1 MTGRPEGV
9 GVWLTG
15 VTAAV
20 PAALPGPRT
29 PEARRAKAG
38 EVTNDVAEAEALI
51 RRMDLE
57 ARSLPQD
64 QKAPL
69 LKKLRGYKQDLSR
82 LKDDLKK
89 VRWVERRTPHGTGNA
104 RGRR

>member
-1 MTGRPEGV
+1 MCVR
-9 GVWLTG
+9 LTG

-29 PEARRAKAG
+29 PDARRAKAG
-38 EVTNDVAEAEALI
+38 EVSNDVAEAEALI

-57 ARSLPQD
+57 ARSLLQD
-64 QKAPL
+64 KKAPL
-69 LKKLRGYKQDLSR
+69 LGKLRGYKQDLSR

-89 VRWVERRTPHGTGNA
+89 VRWVERRLPHGTGNV
-104 RGRR
+104 RGRS

>member
-1 MTGRPEGV
+1 MCVR
-9 GVWLTG
+9 LTG

-29 PEARRAKAG
+29 PDARRAKAG
-38 EVTNDVAEAEALI
+38 EVSNDVAEAEALI

-57 ARSLPQD
+57 ARSLLQD
-64 QKAPL
+64 KKAPL
-69 LKKLRGYKQDLSR
+69 LGKLRGYKQDLSR

-89 VRWVERRTPHGTGNA
+89 VRWVERRSPPRHGQRPGEEMTGC
-104 RGRR
+104 

>member
-1 MTGRPEGV
+1 MCVR
-9 GVWLTG
+9 LTG

-20 PAALPGPRT
+20 PAALPDPRT
-29 PEARRAKAG
+29 PDARRAKAG
-38 EVTNDVAEAEALI
+38 EVMNDVAEAEALI

-57 ARSLPQD
+57 ARSLLQD
-64 QKAPL
+64 KKAPL
-69 LKKLRGYKQDLSR
+69 LGKLRGYKQDLSR

-89 VRWVERRTPHGTGNA
+89 VRWVERRLPHGTGNV